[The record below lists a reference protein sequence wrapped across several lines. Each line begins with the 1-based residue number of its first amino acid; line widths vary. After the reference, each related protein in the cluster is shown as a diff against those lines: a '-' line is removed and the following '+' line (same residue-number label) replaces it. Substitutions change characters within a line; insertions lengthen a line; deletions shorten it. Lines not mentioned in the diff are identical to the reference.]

1 MLRKVEQ
8 TLSRL
13 QVRQALQSKA
23 RSERREPEVG
33 RDLGWV
39 KRLVLA
45 VAALA
50 FVAGAAP
57 PAFAKPQR
65 IVSMNL
71 CTDQLAILLADPE
84 NIASVS
90 YLAVDAQASGLA
102 REAERFP
109 INHGLTEEVLPLDPD
124 LVLAGSFTTR
134 PTVFLLRRLGYS
146 VVEMPAASSLE
157 DVRTNIRTVAD
168 AVGEPER
175 GEVMIAEMDRKLAA
189 HALLPTGGV
198 QPLAALYWANG
209 YSSGEGTLAN
219 AAVAAAGFRTL
230 GTALGFKGTS
240 QLPLETLLTTDPDL
254 LIVGRE
260 RDGEALATELLKHPA
275 LKQAFATRP
284 RVSVPDHLWICGTP
298 LVVDAIARLAA
309 ARKAMTAG
317 REK

>member
-1 MLRKVEQ
+1 MARVTKFGRV
-8 TLSRL
+8 LSAA
-13 QVRQALQSKA
+13 V
-23 RSERREPEVG
+23 
-33 RDLGWV
+33 
-39 KRLVLA
+39 LVLI
-45 VAALA
+45 
-50 FVAGAAP
+50 AGISQSAW
-57 PAFAKPQR
+57 AKPER

-84 NIASVS
+84 NIASLS
-90 YLAVDAQASGLA
+90 YLAIDPEASGLA

-157 DVRTNIRTVAD
+157 DVRRNIRAVAN

-175 GEVMIAEMDRKLAA
+175 GEAMIAEMDRKLAA
-189 HALLPTGGV
+189 ESLPPTEV
-198 QPLAALYWANG
+198 ERPLAALYWANG

-219 AAVAAAGFRTL
+219 AAVEAAGFRTL
-230 GTALGFKGTS
+230 GVELGFTGTS
-240 QLPLETLLTTDPDL
+240 QLPLETLLTANPDL

-260 RDGEALATELLKHPA
+260 RDGKALATELLKHPA
-275 LKQAFATRP
+275 LKQAFARRP

-298 LVVDAIARLAA
+298 FVADAIARLAA
-309 ARKAMTAG
+309 ARKDITAG
-317 REK
+317 RGK